1 MVTRGR
7 RRRGACFILIHN
19 QGDNKNKPP
28 FLTGSKLPGHPLTC
42 RTHAGDW
49 VHVGLELYILT
60 GPISS
65 KKDRIG
71 FERRRI
77 VLFCFSSSPFRREV
91 DIF

>member
-65 KKDRIG
+65 KK
-71 FERRRI
+71 ER
-77 VLFCFSSSPFRREV
+77 VGYLNDDASSCSVFPQARSV
-91 DIF
+91 VK